1 VPTYAELQ
9 AESWWGREIVPDP
22 LRGLGERLCRAYGRP
37 LNAAGTKGDNVH
49 LSGAHRSQE
58 WILNSR
64 LCSRRTYTVQSGLT
78 AAELRY
84 IAGLDFNPGSTARMI
99 EICSRLDRP
108 VRAGTLEV
116 VREWYGNIDGDQRV
130 DGYNNI
136 LNRIATSDASHLWH
150 LHLTLDRRQ
159 VASTGAMRL
168 VGDVLL
174 GQTTGGDMLP
184 ELGDQGPVVEYWQR
198 MLKLAGYDPGPVDG
212 DYGPATKAAADGFR
226 ADHDLG
232 GSNSITPW
240 MATAIQSEVF
250 AGKAGPAG
258 PPGPA
263 GAAGKPGVKG
273 DRGEPG
279 PPGPPGPTPTEV
291 TFAGIVTKTTA

>member
-1 VPTYAELQ
+1 MPTYAELQ
-9 AESWWGREIVPDP
+9 TETWWEREIIPDP
-22 LRGLGERLCRAYGRP
+22 LRALGERLCRAYGRP
-37 LNAAGTKGDNVH
+37 LAAAGTKGDNLH

-64 LCSRRTYTVQSGLT
+64 YATSRSYTVQPGLT
-78 AAELRY
+78 GTEARY
-84 IAGLDFNPGSTARMI
+84 ICGLDFNPGSTARMI
-99 EICSRLDRP
+99 EICSRLDRA
-108 VRAGTLEV
+108 VRVGGLEV
-116 VREWYGNIDGDQRV
+116 VREWYGNLDGDTRV

-136 LNRIATSDASHLWH
+136 LNRAATSDASHLWH
-150 LHLTLDRRQ
+150 LHATLDRRQ
-159 VASTGAMRL
+159 VASTWMSQ

-198 MLKLAGYDPGPVDG
+198 MLKLAGYDPGAADG
-212 DYGPATKAAADGFR
+212 VYGPATKAAADKFR

-232 GSNSITPW
+232 GSNSITAW
-240 MATAIQSEVF
+240 MATAIQAEVF
-250 AGKAGPAG
+250 AGKPG

-263 GAAGKPGVKG
+263 GPAGADGKTGAKG

-279 PPGPPGPTPTEV
+279 PAGPTPTEV
-291 TFAGIVTKTTA
+291 TFAGIVTKTA